1 MGGWQTLVTLLGVF
15 DIHTG
20 GGRIELLVFQICV
33 KMMSVKGAVCA
44 DKAYEARKIQ
54 IFCLLCVYIGPT
66 SFSHMKILLV
76 GGRVSGPHAHA
87 RSYLWLCVASAANWI
102 AMEDLDARGKAFC
115 FCWC

>member
-1 MGGWQTLVTLLGVF
+1 MTLLGVF

-20 GGRIELLVFQICV
+20 GGRIEFLVFQICV

-44 DKAYEARKIQ
+44 DEAYEARKIQ
-54 IFCLLCVYIGPT
+54 IFCLLCIYIGPT

-87 RSYLWLCVASAANWI
+87 RSYLWSCVASADTQI
-102 AMEDLDARGKAFC
+102 ALEDLAKRVGFFGFVERAL
-115 FCWC
+115 